1 MMDRWRVIEQVFGFL
16 RYYVIILYYVVD
28 FVYLCYGVPT
38 VINVVHLF
46 LLCSLIVS
54 HILYKETI
62 SQWIYAGVAFFFI
75 FITKSEL
82 GNPMNCRYIAILPI
96 VNERV
101 ESWIVRFP
109 WIRNNLLS
117 IYEMGFVPESI
128 FPFFLS

>member
-1 MMDRWRVIEQVFGFL
+1 
-16 RYYVIILYYVVD
+16 
-28 FVYLCYGVPT
+28 
-38 VINVVHLF
+38 
-46 LLCSLIVS
+46 
-54 HILYKETI
+54 
-62 SQWIYAGVAFFFI
+62 
-75 FITKSEL
+75 
-82 GNPMNCRYIAILPI
+82 MNCRYIVILPI